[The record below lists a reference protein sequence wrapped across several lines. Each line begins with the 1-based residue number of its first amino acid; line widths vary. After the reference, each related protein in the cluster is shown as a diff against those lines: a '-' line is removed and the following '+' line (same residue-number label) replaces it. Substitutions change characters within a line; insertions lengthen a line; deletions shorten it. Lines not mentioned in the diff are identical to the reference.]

1 MYLAIDIGGTKTLV
15 ALFSKHGRCLSRTK
29 FLTNQNPDNFL
40 SDLCHYIEPF
50 RHKNITQIVI
60 AVPGIVNNDY
70 SVSPQNL
77 PSWHNINIQETIKN
91 LFTCPIHVLN
101 DADLA
106 TIYETQKYSDIA
118 IYLTFSTGIGG
129 GIAKNGKILPESATF
144 EPGHYI
150 YELPNGTKSEWEDL
164 AAASA
169 INRKFDC
176 QVTDLKTKN
185 SIETVAYYMSLG
197 LNSIVAQYHPS
208 VIIIGGPIS
217 KIFKQ
222 LKPRLLSYLEPS
234 PITPLPHL
242 MPAKKPFES
251 VIYGCYLYA
260 KSQK

>member
-1 MYLAIDIGGTKTLV
+1 MYLAIDIGGTKTLI
-15 ALFSKHGRCLSRTK
+15 ALFTAHGHCLSRSK
-29 FLTNQNPDNFL
+29 FLTSPDPAIFFT
-40 SDLCHYIEPF
+40 DLRTHLAPYT
-50 RHKNITQIVI
+50 HKKITQVVI
-60 AVPGIVNNDY
+60 AVPGIVKSDY

-77 PSWHNINIQETIKN
+77 PSWHNINVQEGIKD

-106 TIYETQKYSDIA
+106 TIYETQKYPDIA

-129 GIAKNGKILPESATF
+129 GIAKNGKILPESAKF

-197 LNSIVAQYHPS
+197 LNSIVAQYRPS
-208 VIIIGGPIS
+208 TIIIGGPLAYIA
-217 KIFKQ
+217 KD
-222 LKPRLLSYLEPS
+222 LRPYLYSYLDIKKS
-234 PITPLPHL
+234 SLRII
-242 MPAKKPFES
+242 PARRPERS
-251 VIYGCYLYA
+251 VIYGCFHYA
-260 KSQK
+260 KSQH